1 MIRSRALRVLVLAL
15 VFNPLYAAPAQVP
28 FDVQPAGMC
37 FRLAKRKL
45 QGRFLHITDMHP
57 DPHYSPGASEKSAC
71 HRKKPKKDKTR
82 AGYYGTP
89 FSDCD
94 SPFSLTNFTLDYLD
108 KKWTDDIDF
117 VIWTGDNARHDNDR
131 RRPRTTD
138 EIYHLNRVMANKMQE
153 VFLSKGIPV
162 VPSLGNNDVWRKN
175 ILMPGPNDITHEYSS
190 IWKAFI
196 PFPSLQVFQRGA
208 YYSAEVIPDHLAVV
222 SLNTMYFYDS
232 NKAVGGCEFKERDD
246 PGNLQLDW
254 LEVQL
259 EMYRQR
265 SMKVWL
271 SGHVPPTP
279 GNYFPE
285 CYVRYAEMALRYQ
298 DTILGHVFGH
308 MNADHF
314 TLIEA
319 RDLDVPL
326 DENSGGYM
334 NGSDPIGPLKK
345 KKDKLY
351 RELIQDFS
359 ALPKA
364 KHIDHDQFAVVNV
377 APSVVPN
384 PYLPSFR
391 IFAYNI
397 TGAPKKYSELSRRK
411 GHGPTL
417 DRKQACK
424 KGSAYQETWW
434 CQLDKP
440 WHSDG
445 DAPSRT
451 NTLWTPLG
459 YAQYNIRKKRLNG
472 SSKTRKPKFKL
483 EYTTFPVSA
492 LHPPADLVASKFKYP
507 IPLRHLPRSLRN
519 STVTESKFAPY
530 QMRDLTIPAWVELA
544 QRLARPKKEA
554 ELRRQFK
561 KYMYQG
567 GREG

>member
-1 MIRSRALRVLVLAL
+1 MALVL
-15 VFNPLYAAPAQVP
+15 NELYAAPAQVP
-28 FDVQPAGMC
+28 FDVQPVE
-37 FRLAKRKL
+37 AKRKL

-57 DPHYSPGASEKSAC
+57 DPYYLPGASEKSAC

-82 AGYYGTP
+82 ASYYGTP
-89 FSDCD
+89 FSGCD
-94 SPFSLTNFTLDYLD
+94 SPFTLTNFTLDYLD
-108 KKWTDDIDF
+108 KKWTSDIDF

-131 RRPRTTD
+131 KLPRTPD

-162 VPSLGNNDVWRKN
+162 VPSLGNNDVWPHN
-175 ILMPGPNDITHEYSS
+175 ILMPGPNSITHEYSS
-190 IWKAFI
+190 IWQAFI

-208 YYSAEVIPDHLAVV
+208 YYSVEVIPDQLAVV

-265 SMKVWL
+265 GIKLWL

-285 CYVRYAEMALRYQ
+285 CYVRYAEMSLRYQ
-298 DTILGHVFGH
+298 DTILGHIFGH

-319 RDLDVPL
+319 RDLNIPL
-326 DENSGGYM
+326 ENAQGSA
-334 NGSDPIGPLKK
+334 NGTDAVGPYKK
-345 KKDKLY
+345 KKRDQLY
-351 RELIQDFS
+351 QELLQDFS
-359 ALPKA
+359 DLPKE
-364 KHIDHDQFAVVNV
+364 KKIDHDEYAVVNIS
-377 APSVVPN
+377 PSVVPN

-397 TGAPKKYSELSRRK
+397 TGAPKKYSKTSRRK
-411 GHGPTL
+411 GHGHGPTL
-417 DRKQACK
+417 DKKHACK
-424 KGSAYQETWW
+424 EGSAYQETWW

-440 WHSDG
+440 WHSDA
-445 DAPSRT
+445 DAPSRM

-459 YAQYNIRKKRLNG
+459 YAQYNIRKKRLNASG
-472 SSKTRKPKFKL
+472 KTRKPKYKL
-483 EYTTFPVSA
+483 EYTTFAVDA
-492 LHPPADLVASKFKYP
+492 LHPPADPAAATKFKYA

-519 STVTESKFAPY
+519 RTITESKFAPY
-530 QMRDLTIPAWVELA
+530 QMRDLTIPSWVELA

-554 ELRRQFK
+554 ELRKRFK